1 MGKSK
6 HFFGILKL
14 LFIGIFTSC
23 NNQIDSDRIFFGG
36 QIVNPS
42 STYVTLYKDNKTIDS
57 LALNLNYRFF
67 KYYDSLE
74 SGVYKIEHIS
84 EYKSVFL
91 EKGDSIWARINAS
104 SFDESIVF
112 SGHGAAKNNFMMDLL
127 LSFDKENS
135 FLSSKYS
142 SDSQTFTKLI
152 DSLLVEKKN
161 KWIFMDS
168 INQLSPIAQ
177 KITQAAYI
185 YPYAN
190 RLERYALIRGKAAV
204 KADSLYFNYRKFLN
218 FAEPDLAFFEPYIT
232 YLMSYLSQEALEE
245 GQNFFQ
251 EKRNTEF
258 NIKRL
263 ELIFEKINHPL
274 LRNILARAVAYEELL
289 NFRNHAYHERFLQFY
304 LSLNSSPLY
313 QIEILGLHR
322 ALIQMEP
329 GQPLPEVQLENHLGE
344 ILPSSNA
351 LSGRPTVLYFWSQT
365 QMNHFK
371 RTQERVKRYQ
381 AQFPNYRFV
390 GICIQPYNDLVRNY
404 QEIMGID
411 PADQLAL
418 VNFEEVSNEWV
429 ITLLNKGIILDK
441 KGVILDGFANFSA
454 TNFPEQLSQLSR

>member
-74 SGVYKIEHIS
+74 SGVYKIEHIP

-142 SDSQTFTKLI
+142 TDSQTFTKLI

-185 YPYAN
+185 YPYAT
-190 RLERYALIRGKAAV
+190 RKERYALLRGTFWNKIQ
-204 KADSLYFNYRKFLN
+204 DSIYFDFRKYLSFS
-218 FAEPDLAFFEPYIT
+218 ETDLAFFDPYIN
-232 YLMSYLSQEALEE
+232 YLLNYLSKKALDS
-245 GQNFFQ
+245 
-251 EKRNTEF
+251 TENYFKNRQKTNF

-263 ELIFEKINHPL
+263 QLINSHIKGNVL
-274 LRNILARAVAYEELL
+274 KNNLARAVAFEELM
-289 NFRNHAYHERFLQFY
+289 N
-304 LSLNSSPLY
+304 
-313 QIEILGLHR
+313 
-322 ALIQMEP
+322 
-329 GQPLPEVQLENHLGE
+329 LENHKNHEKFLKQFLLVNTSQSYLNEVLDLHNDIENMSAGKK
-344 ILPSSNA
+344 LPQLKLQNHLLKT
-351 LSGRPTVLYFWSQT
+351 LSTNELIEKPTVFYFWSQT
-365 QMNHFK
+365 QMSHYRN
-371 RTQERVKRYQ
+371 TIVKVK
-381 AQFPNYRFV
+381 ALEKQFPDYDFKGV
-390 GICIQPYNDLVRNY
+390 CIQPFN
-404 QEIMGID
+404 EIVFEVHRMMNID
-411 PADQLAL
+411 PKTQFAFT
-418 VNFEEVSNEWV
+418 NFDNDSKKWV
-429 ITLLNKGIILDK
+429 LSLLNRAIVVNANGIIK
-441 KGVILDGFANFSA
+441 EGFANFSA
-454 TNFPEQLSQLSR
+454 PDFVNLLQ

>member
-1 MGKSK
+1 MKK
-6 HFFGILKL
+6 IVFLL
-14 LFIGIFTSC
+14 CCCLFIGCQEEAERHTSA
-23 NNQIDSDRIFFGG
+23 FFGG
-36 QIVNPS
+36 QIINPS
-42 STYVTLYKDNKTIDS
+42 SDFLSLYKYGQRFDS
-57 LALNLNYRFF
+57 LPLDENNRFAQR
-67 KYYDSLE
+67 YDSLQFGLFKME
-74 SGVYKIEHIS
+74 HLPENQMVLIEA
-84 EYKSVFL
+84 
-91 EKGDSIWARINAS
+91 GDSIWSRANMTDFNAS
-104 SFDESIVF
+104 LVF
-112 SGHGAAKNNFMMDLL
+112 SGLGSAKNNFLMDTYLAI
-127 LSFDKENS
+127 ENEIGY
-135 FLSSKYS
+135 LSSKYASNSTMFS
-142 SDSQTFTKLI
+142 SII
-152 DSLLVEKKN
+152 DSLLLEKSQSWRN
-161 KWIFMDS
+161 FS
-168 INQLSPIAQ
+168 QQSQLSPLAM
-177 KITQAAYI
+177 KVTQAAYI

-344 ILPSSNA
+344 ILSSSTA
-351 LSGRPTVLYFWSQT
+351 LAGRPTVLYFWSQT

-390 GICIQPYNDLVRNY
+390 GVCIQPYNDLVRNY

-429 ITLLNKGIILDK
+429 ITLLNKGIVLDK

>member
-1 MGKSK
+1 MKK
-6 HFFGILKL
+6 IVFL
-14 LFIGIFTSC
+14 LCCCLFVGCQEEAERPTSA
-23 NNQIDSDRIFFGG
+23 FFGG
-36 QIVNPS
+36 QIINPS
-42 STYVTLYKDNKTIDS
+42 SDFLSLYKYGQRIDS
-57 LALNLNYRFF
+57 LPLDENNRFAQR
-67 KYYDSLE
+67 YDSLQFGLFKME
-74 SGVYKIEHIS
+74 HLPENQMVLIEA
-84 EYKSVFL
+84 
-91 EKGDSIWARINAS
+91 GDSIWSRANMTDFNAS
-104 SFDESIVF
+104 LVF
-112 SGHGAAKNNFMMDLL
+112 SGLGSAKNNFLMDTYLAI
-127 LSFDKENS
+127 ENEIGY
-135 FLSSKYS
+135 LSSKYASNSTVFS
-142 SDSQTFTKLI
+142 SII
-152 DSLLVEKKN
+152 DSLLLEKSQSWRN
-161 KWIFMDS
+161 FS
-168 INQLSPIAQ
+168 QQSQLSPLAM
-177 KITQAAYI
+177 KVTQAAYI

-344 ILPSSNA
+344 ILSSSTA
-351 LSGRPTVLYFWSQT
+351 LAGRPTVLYFWSQT

-390 GICIQPYNDLVRNY
+390 GVCIQPYNDLVRNY

>member
-1 MGKSK
+1 MKK
-6 HFFGILKL
+6 IVFLL
-14 LFIGIFTSC
+14 CCCLFIGCQKEAERPTSA
-23 NNQIDSDRIFFGG
+23 FFGG
-36 QIVNPS
+36 QIINPS
-42 STYVTLYKDNKTIDS
+42 SDFHSLYKYGQRIDS
-57 LALNLNYRFF
+57 LPLDENNRFAQR
-67 KYYDSLE
+67 YDS
-74 SGVYKIEHIS
+74 IEFGLFKMEHLPENQMVLI
-84 EYKSVFL
+84 EA
-91 EKGDSIWARINAS
+91 GDSIWSRANMTDFNAS
-104 SFDESIVF
+104 LVF
-112 SGHGAAKNNFMMDLL
+112 SGLGSAKNNFLMDTYLAI
-127 LSFDKENS
+127 ENELG
-135 FLSSKYS
+135 FLSSKYASNS
-142 SDSQTFTKLI
+142 SVFNEII
-152 DSLLVEKKN
+152 DSLLLEKSQSWRN
-161 KWIFMDS
+161 FNQQS
-168 INQLSPIAQ
+168 QLSPLAM
-177 KITQAAYI
+177 KVTQAAYI

-204 KADSLYFNYRKFLN
+204 KGDSLYFNYRKFLN

-232 YLMSYLSQEALEE
+232 YLMSYLSQEALED

-251 EKRNTEF
+251 EKQNTEF

-344 ILPSSNA
+344 ILSSSTA
-351 LSGRPTVLYFWSQT
+351 LAGRPTVLYYWSQT

-390 GICIQPYNDLVRNY
+390 GVCIQPYNDLVRNY

-429 ITLLNKGIILDK
+429 ITLLNKGIVLDK